1 MAYRRG
7 NAHSFPRK
15 GCAEPGTA
23 SRLAKL
29 LVMSLSARNAAKSR
43 LAILSLRNSVIVS
56 FINMSETWTSSLY
69 SSPLKHPLRHKQ
81 WLLRHEMTSLHEID
95 CFLCWCAHEK
105 WFLKALL
112 INECLKNELYI
123 SIILVTSTSLNQE
136 SQFHSMLNKG
146 PRAMTS
152 RIVKYLRK
160 LTYWMD
166 NWSAIEW

>member
-56 FINMSETWTSSLY
+56 FINMSET
-69 SSPLKHPLRHKQ
+69 
-81 WLLRHEMTSLHEID
+81 
-95 CFLCWCAHEK
+95 
-105 WFLKALL
+105 
-112 INECLKNELYI
+112 
-123 SIILVTSTSLNQE
+123 
-136 SQFHSMLNKG
+136 
-146 PRAMTS
+146 
-152 RIVKYLRK
+152 
-160 LTYWMD
+160 
-166 NWSAIEW
+166 